1 MLPVAEAQRLVF
13 ERMKPLAGV
22 SMPLSHE
29 SLGLVL
35 GEDIASDID
44 SPPFDK
50 SMMDGYAV
58 RAADLADGQATLV
71 VVEEVS
77 AGRSPTRSVASGQ
90 AIRIMTGAPIPVGA
104 NAVVPV
110 ERSKDLAGNRVLLE
124 SKATPGQHILPRGQE
139 MTKGQVVLHAGCR
152 LRPQELG
159 LLAAVGRTAALLHPA
174 PVVAV
179 LPTGDEIVEPPQ
191 VPGPAQIRNSNGPML
206 VAQVR
211 RAGGVPRSLGIARD
225 QVEHLRPLI
234 AEGLRADVLIL
245 SGGVSAGKLDLV
257 PGVLAN
263 LGVEPVFHKIE
274 MKPGKPL
281 FFGVQR
287 ESSTLVFG
295 LPGNPVSS
303 LVCFELFV
311 RPAIERLLALPQ
323 PGPHWVQA
331 ALQTDFPYRTDR
343 PTYHP
348 AYLWSEGT
356 CRQVRIVPWQGS
368 PDLRGLAAANAFAL
382 LPAGDHVHKAGT
394 ALPVLKVE

>member
-13 ERMKPLAGV
+13 ERVKPLPAGRL
-22 SMPLSHE
+22 PLSHAA
-29 SLGLVL
+29 LGLVL
-35 GEDIASDID
+35 GEDVASDID

-58 RAADLADGQATLV
+58 RAADLTDGTATLAV
-71 VVEEVS
+71 IEEVS
-77 AGRSPTRSVASGQ
+77 AGKSPTRSVASGQ
-90 AIRIMTGAPIPVGA
+90 AIRIMTGAPIPDGA
-104 NAVVPV
+104 DVVVPV
-110 ERSKDLAGNRVLLE
+110 ERSKDLDGNRVLLE
-124 SKATPGQHILPRGQE
+124 GKPAPGQHILPRGQE
-139 MTKGQVVLHAGCR
+139 MTKGQTVLCAGCR

-159 LLAAVGRTAALLHPA
+159 VLAAVGRTSALLHPA

-191 VPGPAQIRNSNGPML
+191 APGPAQIRNSNGPML
-206 VAQVR
+206 LAQVR
-211 RAGGVPRSLGIARD
+211 RAGGMPKPLGIARD
-225 QVEHLRPLI
+225 RLEHLRPLV
-234 AEGLRADVLIL
+234 AEGLEADVLIL

-257 PGVLAN
+257 PGVLAE
-263 LGVEPVFHKIE
+263 LGVEPVFHKIA

-281 FFGVQR
+281 FFGTR
-287 ESSTLVFG
+287 GTTLVFG

-311 RPAIERLLALPQ
+311 RPAIERLLALPE

-331 ALQTDFPYRTDR
+331 VLQADFPYRTDR

-348 AYLWSEGT
+348 AHLWSEGT
-356 CRQVRIVPWQGS
+356 AWQARIVPWGGS
-368 PDLRGLAAANAFAL
+368 PDLRGLTAATAFAL
-382 LPAGDHVHKAGT
+382 LPAGDHVHRAGA